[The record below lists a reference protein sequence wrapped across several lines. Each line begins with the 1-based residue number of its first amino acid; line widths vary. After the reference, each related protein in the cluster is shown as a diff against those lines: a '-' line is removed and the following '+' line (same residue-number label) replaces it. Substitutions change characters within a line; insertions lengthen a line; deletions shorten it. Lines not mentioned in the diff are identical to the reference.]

1 MAARSQT
8 RKATNILL
16 FMGITVVFALFG
28 IPQSNMGNVGGGIVA
43 TVNKGV
49 ISVPEF
55 QQAVERKEQMY
66 KMFGNQFASFQNMI
80 KKQALDELIGLE
92 LISQAAEHEGVY
104 VTDAEVTDYIIE
116 IPAFQIDGRFNKL
129 TYDQLLRS
137 NRLTAAKFEADIR
150 KSLRNGKIAELVK
163 IALDPS
169 PSERKKEELIKDTKI
184 KVEYA
189 KIEPK
194 ELASKLNIGAGE
206 IAQFLASRE
215 KEVINYFDSHKS
227 EFRQEGEVRAR
238 HILIKANKGDSVSE
252 AEALKKITEIAG
264 KTTPENF
271 ADMAAKY
278 SEDSTKT
285 KQGDLGFFK
294 RGQMVPEF
302 EKAAFSL
309 APQKVSSVV
318 KTDFGYHLIKV
329 EAKKEGSETSYEEA
343 KNIIAKTL
351 LQKEKTMAISQDL
364 EELLAK
370 KDIKGVEEK
379 LKNLG
384 VKWQESAEFSLDSAQ
399 IPGMGGSEGTVDMA
413 LRLNKESPIAEKL
426 VRQAG
431 SSYVLRHKSISNS
444 VSAKKDDDSDKWLA
458 QSRAQS
464 AIGEWTKRL
473 RDGAK
478 IAYNDRYYSDNEAGE
493 LSE

>member
-1 MAARSQT
+1 M
-8 RKATNILL
+8 
-16 FMGITVVFALFG
+16 
-28 IPQSNMGNVGGGIVA
+28 
-43 TVNKGV
+43 
-49 ISVPEF
+49 
-55 QQAVERKEQMY
+55 
-66 KMFGNQFASFQNMI
+66 
-80 KKQALDELIGLE
+80 
-92 LISQAAEHEGVY
+92 
-104 VTDAEVTDYIIE
+104 
-116 IPAFQIDGRFNKL
+116 
-129 TYDQLLRS
+129 
-137 NRLTAAKFEADIR
+137 
-150 KSLRNGKIAELVK
+150 
-163 IALDPS
+163 
-169 PSERKKEELIKDTKI
+169 
-184 KVEYA
+184 
-189 KIEPK
+189 
-194 ELASKLNIGAGE
+194 
-206 IAQFLASRE
+206 
-215 KEVINYFDSHKS
+215 
-227 EFRQEGEVRAR
+227 RAR